1 MGAREKEIGRDLFFR
16 INQAEPEME
25 ICRNN
30 KFINGLFFLPG
41 KKSPFCVIEYPH
53 WPTVSSKLDSYL
65 PMNFDRK
72 LSGII
77 FLNKNTASVLNYLQL
92 FPQLFS

>member
-53 WPTVSSKLDSYL
+53 
-65 PMNFDRK
+65 
-72 LSGII
+72 
-77 FLNKNTASVLNYLQL
+77 
-92 FPQLFS
+92 

>member
-30 KFINGLFFLPG
+30 KFIYGLFFLPG
-41 KKSPFCVIEYPH
+41 KKSPFCVIEYLH
-53 WPTVSSKLDSYL
+53 SLTYSEFQTW
-65 PMNFDRK
+65 F
-72 LSGII
+72 
-77 FLNKNTASVLNYLQL
+77 
-92 FPQLFS
+92 LFSYGFW